1 MKFKYKVMLYMTA
14 FLSFFYVVSAC
25 LLIFVSFQT
34 SLNKEKTTALNT
46 HRMIQNM
53 LLVTKDMNQSAYT
66 YTLNQLADQNASMW
80 KGIRLRAS
88 KNRTLYYESGYMPY
102 TVIQEDISAMQNES
116 CCLIRYIQK
125 ENSHY
130 IQISGLVDTGSD
142 SLVLEISQDVT
153 QVYTARE
160 TQLQIYKVILAFVLT
175 AGSVGALLLSEKLT
189 KPIRQLSETSRKIA
203 GGNLSI
209 RANVHSGDEIELL
222 ARDFNHMTDT
232 IEDNMHKMADNIK
245 RQEEF
250 MGSFAHEL
258 KTPMTSIIGYADL
271 MRSQALNEEEQREAA
286 EYIFSEGQRLESLSL
301 KLLDLLV
308 LKKKDFELRPTNLQT
323 VIEGS
328 IRTALPSM
336 EGKHIRLKGRY
347 DEGICLLEPDLTK
360 SLIINLVD
368 NARKAMDNGGDILVV
383 GRLTPEGCEITVADN
398 GRGMKKEELAR
409 ITEAFYRVDKSRSRA
424 QGGAGLGLAL
434 CQEIAALHH
443 GQLIFD
449 STPGKGTVV
458 KAILNGGREK
468 CD

>member
-34 SLNKEKTTALNT
+34 SLNKEKTNALNT

-53 LLVTKDMNQSAYT
+53 LLVSKDMNQKAYQ
-66 YTLNQLADQNASMW
+66 YTLNQLASQNASMW
-80 KGIRLRAS
+80 KGIRLRES
-88 KNRTLYYESGYMPY
+88 KNRILYYENGYMPY
-102 TVIQEDISAMQNES
+102 LLTQDDIQTMEEES

-125 ENSHY
+125 DTSHF
-130 IQISGLVDTGSD
+130 IQISGLVDTGST

-153 QVYTARE
+153 QVYTTRE
-160 TQLQIYKVILAFVLT
+160 TQLQIYKIILAFVLT
-175 AGSVGALLLSEKLT
+175 AGSVGALLISEKLT
-189 KPIRQLSETSRKIA
+189 KPIRQLSETSREIA

-209 RANVHSGDEIELL
+209 RSNIHSGDEIELL
-222 ARDFNHMTDT
+222 SRDFNHMTDSL
-232 IEDNMHKMADNIK
+232 EDNIHKMADSIR

-308 LKKKDFELRPTNLQT
+308 LKKKDFELQPTNLQT
-323 VIEGS
+323 LIES
-328 IRTALPSM
+328 AVRTTLPSM
-336 EGKHIRLKGRY
+336 EGRHIRLKERS
-347 DEGICLLEPDLTK
+347 DEGFCQLEPDLTK
-360 SLIINLVD
+360 SLIINLID
-368 NARKAMDNGGDILVV
+368 NARKAIDDGGSILVA
-383 GRLTPEGCEITVADN
+383 GRLTPEGCEITVTDT
-398 GRGMKKEELAR
+398 GRGMQKEELAR

-434 CQEIAALHH
+434 CQEIAQLHH
-443 GQLIFD
+443 GKLVFE
-449 STPGKGTVV
+449 STPGKGTIV
-458 KAILNGGREK
+458 KAILNGGRVK
-468 CD
+468 

>member
-34 SLNKEKTTALNT
+34 SLNKEKANALNT

-53 LLVTKDMNQSAYT
+53 LLVSKDMNQRAYQ
-66 YTLNQLADQNASMW
+66 YTLNQLASQNASMW
-80 KGIRLRAS
+80 KGIRLKEA
-88 KNRTLYYESGYMPY
+88 KNRILYYESGYMPY
-102 TVIQEDISAMQNES
+102 LLTQNDIQTMEEET

-125 ENSHY
+125 GTSHFV
-130 IQISGLVDTGSD
+130 QISGLIDTGST

-153 QVYTARE
+153 QVYAARE
-160 TQLQIYKVILAFVLT
+160 TQLQIYKAILAFVLT
-175 AGSVGALLLSEKLT
+175 AGSIGALLISEKLT

-209 RANVHSGDEIELL
+209 RSNIHSGDEIELL
-222 ARDFNHMTDT
+222 SRDFNHMTDSL
-232 IEDNMHKMADNIK
+232 EDNIRKMADSIR

-271 MRSQALNEEEQREAA
+271 MRSQALTKEEQQEAA

-308 LKKKDFELRPTNLQT
+308 LKKRDFEFRPTNLQAL
-323 VIEGS
+323 IES
-328 IRTALPSM
+328 AVRTTLPSM
-336 EGKHIRLKGRY
+336 EGRQIRLKERS
-347 DEGICLLEPDLTK
+347 DEGLCLLEPDLTK
-360 SLIINLVD
+360 SLIVNLID
-368 NARKAMDNGGDILVV
+368 NARKAIDNGGSILVT
-383 GRLTPEGCEITVADN
+383 GRLTSEGCEITVTDT

-434 CQEIAALHH
+434 CQEIAQLHH
-443 GQLIFD
+443 GGLLFE
-449 STPGKGTVV
+449 STPGKGTIV
-458 KAILNGGREK
+458 KAILNGGSMK
-468 CD
+468 

>member
-34 SLNKEKTTALNT
+34 SLNKEKSNALNT

-53 LLVTKDMNQSAYT
+53 LLVSKDMNQRAYQ
-66 YTLNQLADQNASMW
+66 YTLNQLASQNASMW
-80 KGIRLRAS
+80 KGIRLKEA
-88 KNRTLYYESGYMPY
+88 KNRILYYESGYMPY
-102 TVIQEDISAMQNES
+102 
-116 CCLIRYIQK
+116 L
-125 ENSHY
+125 
-130 IQISGLVDTGSD
+130 L
-142 SLVLEISQDVT
+142 T
-153 QVYTARE
+153 QVYAARE
-160 TQLQIYKVILAFVLT
+160 TQLQIYKAILAFVLT
-175 AGSVGALLLSEKLT
+175 AGSIGALLISEKLT

-209 RANVHSGDEIELL
+209 RSNIHSGDEIELL
-222 ARDFNHMTDT
+222 YRDFNHMTDSL
-232 IEDNMHKMADNIK
+232 EDNIRKMADSIR

-271 MRSQALNEEEQREAA
+271 MRSQALTKEEQQEAA

-308 LKKKDFELRPTNLQT
+308 LKKRDFEFRPTNLQAL
-323 VIEGS
+323 IES
-328 IRTALPSM
+328 AVRTTLPSM
-336 EGKHIRLKGRY
+336 EGRQIRLKERS
-347 DEGICLLEPDLTK
+347 DEGLCLLEPDLTK
-360 SLIINLVD
+360 SLIVNLID
-368 NARKAMDNGGDILVV
+368 NARKAIDNGGSILVT
-383 GRLTPEGCEITVADN
+383 GRLTSEGCEITVTDT

-434 CQEIAALHH
+434 CQEIAQLHH
-443 GQLIFD
+443 GGLLFE
-449 STPGKGTVV
+449 STPGKGTIV
-458 KAILNGGREK
+458 KAILNGGSMK
-468 CD
+468 